1 MHLIDPKWLAAIAF
15 GRESASQYTYEVLRT
30 GAFRS
35 KKKLPITLISLLVL
49 NGKTLKSRPTT
60 KAWEI
65 DEGMVFGKLRLF
77 GSRGV

>member
-15 GRESASQYTYEVLRT
+15 GRESAFQYTYEVLRT
-30 GAFRS
+30 GVFRS

-49 NGKTLKSRPTT
+49 NGKTLKARSTT

-65 DEGMVFGKLRLF
+65 DDGMVFGKLRLF

>member
-1 MHLIDPKWLAAIAF
+1 MK
-15 GRESASQYTYEVLRT
+15 SLRT

-49 NGKTLKSRPTT
+49 NGKTLKSRSTT

-65 DEGMVFGKLRLF
+65 DDGMVFGKLRLF